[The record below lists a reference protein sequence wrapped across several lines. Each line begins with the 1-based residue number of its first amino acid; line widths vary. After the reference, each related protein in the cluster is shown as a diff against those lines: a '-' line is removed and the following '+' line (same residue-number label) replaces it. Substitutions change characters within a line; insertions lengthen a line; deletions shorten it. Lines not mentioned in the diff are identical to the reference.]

1 VKTADGK
8 KGKNEI
14 PIDML
19 KGLAEALGKVIHT
32 DVRETTPMPPDQ
44 ADLTDASTHENTQSQ
59 CYLKRRRQN
68 GDCGLILS

>member
-1 VKTADGK
+1 MEEDRREDGDEEVKTADGK

-44 ADLTDASTHENTQSQ
+44 ADLTDASTV
-59 CYLKRRRQN
+59 RF
-68 GDCGLILS
+68 LIFS